1 MAYTRDEIIAA
12 AKEMA
17 PDADVRDTLLQ
28 YAQANNIPLSQVDT
42 LLELPAGSSEAY
54 ASRSAI
60 TQLPVEDIVAK
71 AQELTPEGG
80 NYQQTL
86 LDYGTKAGLTPD
98 QMDIVLGLPSGAT
111 AAYANRSA
119 LTQFTPDQIRAE
131 AEKMTPEG
139 GDVRDTLL
147 QYIRDNNIS
156 FDQADILLGLPSGSA
171 AAYAA
176 SKDAAVASGETPGYT
191 DVIDNLTGATTRSM
205 LTSTGVP
212 IKQTLTPLTQAS
224 PGVVPT
230 LRPQPVQ
237 GVDQTGMMST
247 GFQSPVPSSIADL
260 FSSVQDVRNINQGYL
275 SAPRTD
281 LSGMRASME
290 AQYAAQDK
298 ADMDAAIEAQK
309 KNLTTLFSGNN
320 GSGDY
325 SQLSPQVAAYL
336 DSLSPEERD
345 QRMRE
350 ISQMLTPGFVTAL
363 NNQFGTYN
371 SSYGTSTANSS
382 LSNEAKAGLAAAQ
395 TSFGYGS
402 DKNFYGD

>member
-1 MAYTRDEIIAA
+1 MLSTENKMAYTREEIIAA

-42 LLELPAGSSEAY
+42 LLELPAGAADAY

-171 AAYAA
+171 ASYAA
-176 SKDAAVASGETPGYT
+176 SKQAAIDSGAAPGYT

-212 IKQTLTPLTQAS
+212 IKQTLTPMTQAS

-237 GVDQTGMMST
+237 GVDQPGMMST

-260 FSSVQDVRNINQGYL
+260 FSSVQNVRNINQGYL

-298 ADMDAAIEAQK
+298 AAMDAAIEAQK
-309 KNLTTLFSGNN
+309 KSLANN
-320 GSGDY
+320 PALVQAVQSGDY
-325 SQLSPQVAAYL
+325 SQLSPEQIAFLENETPA
-336 DSLSPEERD
+336 ERD
-345 QRMRE
+345 QRMYD
-350 ISQMLTPGFVTAL
+350 I
-363 NNQFGTYN
+363 NNF
-371 SSYGTSTANSS
+371 
-382 LSNEAKAGLAAAQ
+382 LSAAAPF
-395 TSFGYGS
+395 SFARGLMSSTDSVNDSGYPAVTNPG
-402 DKNFYGD
+402 DYGDAP